1 MFILMKKNAAFILV
15 FVLLFFSGNPLQEL
29 FGKYNVLVGTGI
41 ALILIKFRIRD
52 KKKFYY
58 NFGKIALLIL
68 LIFIGQYLILGF
80 VSWNGAF
87 NFILKIFLGALV
99 VNQLQSHF
107 TTVLFKVVTV
117 LTIISLFGYLLINIF
132 HLPIWGYKLDNT
144 QTSYFLYSISNGHLM
159 QNDGMF
165 WEPGAFAGV
174 LTLTLVLNFPNLDL
188 IWKNDKTSI
197 LIILLGILST
207 QSTTGYIT
215 TFVIFVFKFWKVK
228 NKFIA
233 VVVILFSIFI
243 GKYLYENT
251 EFLREKIDHQ
261 FEETKFQ
268 DKTEYSNT
276 RFGSVV
282 FDWHYIQ
289 KHPIIGNG
297 FHESTRYADHIHL
310 QQLTK
315 MGENLGSG
323 NGFSNFLASM
333 GIPFMIGYFAIIFVN
348 FKKVRLDFSII
359 VVLIVLL
366 NLQGEQW
373 LNFPIFLSIPF
384 IIHYDR
390 YHNKKKVTSNPLL
403 VEVKLNTN

>member
-1 MFILMKKNAAFILV
+1 MKKNVAFILV
-15 FVLLFFSGNPLQEL
+15 FVLLFFSGNPLQEV
-29 FGKYNVLVGTGI
+29 FGKYTVLVGTGI
-41 ALILIKFRIRD
+41 ALILIKFSIRD
-52 KKKFYY
+52 KKEFYY

-87 NFILKIFLGALV
+87 NFILKIFLGAVV

-107 TTVLFKVVTV
+107 TAVLFKVVKL
-117 LTIISLFGYLLINIF
+117 LTIISLFGYLFINML
-132 HLPIWGYKLDNT
+132 HLPIWGYKIDNT
-144 QTSYFLYSISNGHLM
+144 QTNYFFYSVSNAHLM

-165 WEPGAFAGV
+165 WEPGAFAGI
-174 LTLTLVLNFPNLDL
+174 LTLTLVLNFTNLDV
-188 IWKNDKTSI
+188 IWKNDKASI
-197 LIILLGILST
+197 IIILLGILST

-228 NKFIA
+228 NKYIA
-233 VVVILFSIFI
+233 VAVILFSIFV

-251 EFLREKIDHQ
+251 TFLREKIDNQ
-261 FEETKFQ
+261 FAETKFQ

-276 RFGSVV
+276 RFGSII

-333 GIPFMIGYFAIIFVN
+333 GIPFVIGYFALIFVN
-348 FKKVRLDFSII
+348 FKKVRLDYAII
-359 VVLIVLL
+359 VVLIILL

-384 IIHYDR
+384 IIHNELSR
-390 YHNKKKVTSNPLL
+390 KKQKMINNSL
-403 VEVKLNTN
+403 VKEMKHDAD